1 MGYFFILLFLPQE
14 DCFDVS
20 KKQLAAL
27 GILNH
32 EYLNVFLLVVVL
44 LLFVLPVACSSLF
57 LLVFFVIPLVDDDL
71 SSFSFFFLSFNCFYV
86 FNYFVYFLP
95 THIVS

>member
-1 MGYFFILLFLPQE
+1 MGYFFHSPLSTPRGLFRCQQGP
-14 DCFDVS
+14 VS
-20 KKQLAAL
+20 KETLNETAAL

-44 LLFVLPVACSSLF
+44 LLFFLPVACSSLF

-71 SSFSFFFLSFNCFYV
+71 SSFSFLLPFL
-86 FNYFVYFLP
+86 
-95 THIVS
+95 